1 MIRPIWAA
9 LCIFAEVNGFV
20 IAVYLVHAVEQTA
33 GVATCL
39 TIFNTSAEGLLVNQL
54 G

>member
-9 LCIFAEVNGFV
+9 LCIFAEANGFV
-20 IAVYLVHAVEQTA
+20 IAVYLVHAVEQTT
-33 GVATCL
+33 GIATCL
-39 TIFNTSAEGLLVNQL
+39 TIFNTSAEVLLVNQV